1 MRRILLTLVL
11 TAAITAA
18 SARLIVRHFSPS
30 GLRHVATI
38 VGIVG
43 VILLL
48 AVQVFDAIGR
58 HDHQRD
64 RSS

>member
-11 TAAITAA
+11 TAAIATA
-18 SARLIVRHFSPS
+18 SARFVVGHLSPS
-30 GLRHVATI
+30 VGRHVATI